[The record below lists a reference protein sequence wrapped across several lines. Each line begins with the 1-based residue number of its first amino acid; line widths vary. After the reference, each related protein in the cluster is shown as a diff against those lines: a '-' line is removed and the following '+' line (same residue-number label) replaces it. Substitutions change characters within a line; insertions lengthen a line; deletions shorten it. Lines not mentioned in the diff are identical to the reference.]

1 MSRYTRDPDV
11 VQALEPESYYVTQES
26 GTERPGTGKYLNNKA
41 PGLYVDIVSGEP
53 LFVSS
58 AKYESGCGWP
68 SFTRPVSEDFIQE
81 LVDTSHGMRRTEVR
95 STHGDSHLGHVFDDG
110 PQDRGGLRYCI
121 NSAALRF
128 VHRDDMVDEGYGDYL
143 SLLDEEQ

>member
-58 AKYESGCGWP
+58 SKYESGCGWP